1 MLYNSDLDR
10 LVANLQTT
18 EDRMGATL
26 GIQEALSLKR
36 CADGVY
42 VVCIIF
48 RVCDM
53 IFVWLRAF
61 VMEWLFYVV
70 LYYGAPGLSLSGN
83 LDDTFCLSDSC
94 LL

>member
-1 MLYNSDLDR
+1 M
-10 LVANLQTT
+10 
-18 EDRMGATL
+18 
-26 GIQEALSLKR
+26 
-36 CADGVY
+36 
-42 VVCIIF
+42 VCTWLCVIF